1 VAEKG
6 NKIGVL
12 QQIIMAPVDLFD
24 INLVIIVTAEIG
36 IAFRAFSL
44 SCFVSCFET
53 VITKHMK
60 ALC

>member
-44 SCFVSCFET
+44 SFYWFLT
-53 VITKHMK
+53 
-60 ALC
+60 A